1 MRKFTITTKS
11 LSSFFA
17 NQATDQA
24 TQDAIQSLVLRHAKL
39 IEAGKTSTPAYE
51 QLNKEMGGL
60 KGAMLLRTFLSVIVK
75 LTSRVSKQIQT
86 YPIAQETFDQLIN
99 AVENLLKEMH
109 KARESKVVVQEVSI
123 NLGGSFKSLNED
135 IEAINELEKAA

>member
-1 MRKFTITTKS
+1 MRKFTITAKS

-17 NQATDQA
+17 NQSTDQS
-24 TQDAIQSLVLRHAKL
+24 TQDGIKSLVLSHAKL
-39 IEAGKTSTPAYE
+39 IEDGQTNTSQYAE
-51 QLNKEMGGL
+51 INKRMGSL

-86 YPIAQETFDQLIN
+86 YPIAQETFDQLIT

-109 KARESKVVVQEVSI
+109 KARESKVVVKEVSI
-123 NLGGSFKSLNED
+123 NLGGSFKSLNDD